1 MKRIKKIAI
10 ILIAFCLCMIIF
22 PLNSHADLTAE
33 QRQKVANFAKAFV
46 IKGNEKDLLRYSQ
59 DNRWYGYRNQLSSH
73 SSSNNLNSSFTNK
86 LAFDCSSFAA
96 FVYDQTCDAGLGAL
110 TTSTFDSSLEFRH
123 VGTYNGNTNNLLVG
137 DLLCKSYDHIVI
149 YIGNGQIAHASE
161 PNVQTQVKINDLS
174 SYYNGYTIL
183 RYKGSPETVK
193 GFESYVWP
201 DGTTSQ
207 WTDEQIED
215 FEFVGSQNGVFG
227 SEDLIESGW
236 ILNKLSE
243 LLDWFIGMTTYI
255 VRMVFVGWTSIIEM
269 MINGVMELT
278 SGEEASLTIEKLVN
292 NKVPIFDVNF
302 FNFETAGGVK
312 LEEGSVIY
320 VIRENIAVW
329 YYIIRSIA
337 IVGLLITLLYLGI
350 RMALATV
357 GEQKA
362 KYKEMLV
369 SWLVSF
375 FIVFFIHYI
384 MILILNINSGLI
396 DVINTSLARWR
407 RVII

>member
-1 MKRIKKIAI
+1 MKKTRKLLI
-10 ILIAFCLCMIIF
+10 ILILFCLSIFMF
-22 PLNSHADLTAE
+22 PLNSHADLTAD
-33 QRQKVANFAKAFV
+33 QRQTVANFAKAFV
-46 IKGNEKDLLRYSQ
+46 TRGNEKKILRY
-59 DNRWYGYRNQLSSH
+59 NYGSKGEIRNGLMY
-73 SSSNNLNSSFTNK
+73 
-86 LAFDCSSFAA
+86 FDCSG
-96 FVYDQTCDAGLGAL
+96 FVCFIYNKTCNAGVYEGTSGLI
-110 TTSTFDSSLEFRH
+110 TSTKFRN
-123 VGTYNGNTNNLLVG
+123 VGTYNGNTNNLLPG
-137 DLLCKSYDHIVI
+137 DLICKSGDHVVM
-149 YIGNGQIAHASE
+149 YIGNGQIAHASTDQN
-161 PNVQTQVKINDLS
+161 PIDDQVKIANLYSDLS
-174 SYYNGYTIL
+174 GYTIL
-183 RYKGSPETVK
+183 RYKGTPETVK

-215 FEFVGSQNGVFG
+215 YEYSGTQNGEYGVTEYNA
-227 SEDLIESGW
+227 SW

-243 LLDWFIGMTTYI
+243 LLDWFIGITTYI
-255 VRMVFVGWTSIIEM
+255 VRAVFVGWTSVVEM
-269 MINGVMELT
+269 AINGIMEVAT
-278 SGEEASLTIEKLVN
+278 GEEASLTIEKLVN

-312 LEEGSVIY
+312 LEEDSIIY
-320 VIRENIAVW
+320 VIRENIAAW

-375 FIVFFIHYI
+375 VIVFFIHYI

-396 DVINTSLARWR
+396 ELINTSLARRR
-407 RVII
+407 RVTI